1 MYIGRFVAGG
11 KLEDGSLALAYRVSS
26 RSFPDRR
33 IATGAD
39 RASVIPVEG
48 SAATDNVYISYCCAR
63 ICGSVAAI
71 SNGSHTDPIFE
82 RLVDGMPPL
91 EAISMG
97 LTALGYER
105 DEQGTPRIFA
115 TADTRRD
122 ELWFGIIAAD
132 RLVIRSAPLREGA
145 MWVLSTNELLD
156 PASHQLPVSA
166 TGAAGLAAEV
176 TAGTEWS
183 SFEHPVAAVA
193 LVASDGEWRA
203 PSLPTTTRGT
213 DGNKP

>member
-11 KLEDGSLALAYRVSS
+11 KLEDGSHALAYRVSS
-26 RSFPDRR
+26 RSFPDRC
-33 IATGAD
+33 IVTAAD

-48 SAATDNVYISYCCAR
+48 AAATDNIYISYCCAR
-63 ICGSVAAI
+63 VSGSVAAI

-91 EAISMG
+91 EAISLG
-97 LTALGYER
+97 LSALGYER
-105 DEQGTPRIFA
+105 DEPRTPRIFA

-132 RLVIRSAPLREGA
+132 RLLIRSAPLRLGS

-156 PASHQLPVSA
+156 PASIELPVSA
-166 TGAAGLAAEV
+166 SDAAGLAAEV

-183 SFEHPVAAVA
+183 SFEHPVAAVT
-193 LVASDGEWRA
+193 LVASNGEWSA
-203 PSLPTTTRGT
+203 PTLPART
-213 DGNKP
+213 